1 MPVFA
6 FVMSQQGQLGTFT
19 IVPPVIGNANGDV
32 SGTVLVNGATNAG
45 AVSVPID
52 GISGTLKAG
61 DFIKFANHSKV
72 YMVTADLTGA
82 GNVSIEPALVANVAD
97 NEAITFDS
105 VPFTM
110 RLRNDI
116 QTYDLNANEQY
127 SYEIDMIEVIS

>member
-1 MPVFA
+1 
-6 FVMSQQGQLGTFT
+6 
-19 IVPPVIGNANGDV
+19 
-32 SGTVLVNGATNAG
+32 
-45 AVSVPID
+45 VPID

>member
-1 MPVFA
+1 M
-6 FVMSQQGQLGTFT
+6 
-19 IVPPVIGNANGDV
+19 
-32 SGTVLVNGATNAG
+32 
-45 AVSVPID
+45 
-52 GISGTLKAG
+52 
-61 DFIKFANHSKV
+61 
-72 YMVTADLTGA
+72 
-82 GNVSIEPALVANVAD
+82 ANVAD